1 MTKETDRMLL
11 LRARAQDNNSLE
23 ELFSR
28 YRPMVNAI
36 ARGYFLTDGDHDD
49 LMQEGMIGL
58 HKAILSY
65 DINANTTF
73 STFAH
78 LCITRQV
85 QNAVRRS
92 TKCNNSF
99 LHNFFSIDPT
109 GRVRLSKD
117 DEDGMIY
124 LTSDAPSPEEIV
136 ILSEA
141 TSTLDNSIREKL
153 STLEY
158 NVFNLYLQG
167 FSYKDI
173 ASKLDK
179 DTKAVG
185 NAIERIRTKLQFLR
199 NS

>member
-23 ELFSR
+23 ELFNR
-28 YRPMVNAI
+28 YRPLINAI

-65 DINANTTF
+65 DINSNASF

-85 QNAVRRS
+85 QSAVRRS
-92 TKCNNSF
+92 TKCNNTF
-99 LHNFFSIDPT
+99 LNNFLSIDPT

-117 DEDGMIY
+117 DEKSIMY
-124 LTSDAPSPEEIV
+124 LTSDTPSPEDIV
-136 ILSEA
+136 LLSEA
-141 TSTLDNSIREKL
+141 TSALDNSIREKL
-153 STLEY
+153 SALEY

-167 FSYKDI
+167 YSYKDI

-179 DTKAVG
+179 DIKAVG
-185 NAIERIRTKLQFLR
+185 NAVERIRNKLQFLR

>member
-1 MTKETDRMLL
+1 MAKETDRMLL

-23 ELFSR
+23 ELFNR
-28 YRPMVNAI
+28 YRPLINAI
-36 ARGYFLTDGDHDD
+36 TRGYFLTDGDHDD

-65 DINANTTF
+65 DINSNASF

-85 QNAVRRS
+85 QSAVRRS
-92 TKCNNSF
+92 TKCNNTF
-99 LHNFFSIDPT
+99 LNNFLSIDPT

-117 DEDGMIY
+117 DEESIMY
-124 LTSDAPSPEEIV
+124 LTSDTPSPEDIV
-136 ILSEA
+136 LLSEA
-141 TSTLDNSIREKL
+141 TSALDNSIREKL
-153 STLEY
+153 SALEY

-167 FSYKDI
+167 YSYKDI

-179 DTKAVG
+179 DIKAVG
-185 NAIERIRTKLQFLR
+185 NAVERIRNKLQFLR

>member
-1 MTKETDRMLL
+1 MSKETDRMLL

-28 YRPMVNAI
+28 YRPVINAI

-58 HKAILSY
+58 HKAMLSY
-65 DINANTTF
+65 DINSNASF

-99 LHNFFSIDPT
+99 LNNFLSIDPA

-117 DEDGMIY
+117 DEDSIMY
-124 LTSDAPSPEEIV
+124 LTSDTPSPEEV
-136 ILSEA
+136 VLLSEA
-141 TSTLDNSIREKL
+141 TNALDNTIREKL
-153 STLEY
+153 SNLEY

-173 ASKLDK
+173 AKKLNK
-179 DTKAVG
+179 DIKAVG
-185 NAIERIRTKLQFLR
+185 NAVERIRSKLQFLR

>member
-1 MTKETDRMLL
+1 MAKETDRMLL

-23 ELFSR
+23 ELFNR
-28 YRPMVNAI
+28 YRPLINAI

-65 DINANTTF
+65 DINSNASF

-85 QNAVRRS
+85 QSAVRRS
-92 TKCNNSF
+92 TKCNNTF
-99 LHNFFSIDPT
+99 LNNFLSIDPT

-117 DEDGMIY
+117 DEESIMY
-124 LTSDAPSPEEIV
+124 LTSDTPSPEDIV
-136 ILSEA
+136 LLSEA
-141 TSTLDNSIREKL
+141 TSALDNSIREKL
-153 STLEY
+153 SALEY

-167 FSYKDI
+167 YSYKDI

-179 DTKAVG
+179 DIKAVG
-185 NAIERIRTKLQFLR
+185 NAVERIRNKLQFLR

>member
-23 ELFSR
+23 ELFNR
-28 YRPMVNAI
+28 YRPLINAI

-65 DINANTTF
+65 DINSNASF

-85 QNAVRRS
+85 QSAVRRS
-92 TKCNNSF
+92 TKCNNTF
-99 LHNFFSIDPT
+99 LNNFLSIDPT

-117 DEDGMIY
+117 DEESIMY
-124 LTSDAPSPEEIV
+124 LTSDTPSPEDIV
-136 ILSEA
+136 LLSEA
-141 TSTLDNSIREKL
+141 TSALDNSIREKL
-153 STLEY
+153 SALEY

-167 FSYKDI
+167 YSYKDI

-179 DTKAVG
+179 DIKAVG
-185 NAIERIRTKLQFLR
+185 NAVERIRNKLQFLR